1 MSEKVKNIISIEFP
15 TEKNGSHVSSRRC
28 HELLFLDDKHLFFA
42 CFKLSPMILRIVQGE
57 NLHSHTTAPSLE
69 VRIQRK
75 TSFSVTSGVMKFKGP
90 TGRIFF
96 CIDLLHDE
104 KLPLKRKKFPVS
116 CQSIFLPIHQLTKS
130 FITAHNCCCSTS
142 LKSNTAIKRR
152 EEDYLAFKCNMNR
165 EDSFFENNFPFFF
178 ISSPLASILLFDF
191 FSDVSR
197 IAARCSKINCYC
209 SHIKSQISIFNARA
223 EAKTLAF
230 VFEA

>member
-1 MSEKVKNIISIEFP
+1 M
-15 TEKNGSHVSSRRC
+15 
-28 HELLFLDDKHLFFA
+28 
-42 CFKLSPMILRIVQGE
+42 
-57 NLHSHTTAPSLE
+57 
-69 VRIQRK
+69 
-75 TSFSVTSGVMKFKGP
+75 TSGVMKFKGP

-116 CQSIFLPIHQLTKS
+116 CQRSFLPIHQLTKS
-130 FITAHNCCCSTS
+130 FITAHNCCSTS

-165 EDSFFENNFPFFF
+165 EDSFLKIISHFFL
-178 ISSPLASILLFDF
+178 SLALQLVSCYSTF

-223 EAKTLAF
+223 EAKTLAL

>member
-1 MSEKVKNIISIEFP
+1 
-15 TEKNGSHVSSRRC
+15 
-28 HELLFLDDKHLFFA
+28 
-42 CFKLSPMILRIVQGE
+42 MILRVAKGE
-57 NLHSHTTAPSLE
+57 NLHSHSTTTAPSLE

-116 CQSIFLPIHQLTKS
+116 CQRSFLPIHQLTKS
-130 FITAHNCCCSTS
+130 FITAHNCCSTS

-165 EDSFFENNFPFFF
+165 EDSFLKIISHFF

-191 FSDVSR
+191 F
-197 IAARCSKINCYC
+197 
-209 SHIKSQISIFNARA
+209 F
-223 EAKTLAF
+223 
-230 VFEA
+230 